1 MSLRPKNLMYVVP
14 PEFIAQLNDLQDDLL
29 ESLTSISE
37 GFEQLKDVVESLDI
51 HGYDDIF
58 GEPIP
63 HEAKTPFDA
72 SF

>member
-1 MSLRPKNLMYVVP
+1 MSLRSQNLMYVVP
-14 PEFIAQLNDLQDDLL
+14 PEFIVQLSDLQDDLL

-51 HGYDDIF
+51 PSYDDIF
-58 GEPIP
+58 GELIP
-63 HEAKTPFDA
+63 HEAQTPFEA